1 MANIKTFRIANGMRQ
16 EDLAELL
23 GVSRSFISQIESGY
37 SKLPDTCL
45 QTLQSLEG
53 YDHAGLDSQDTP
65 AGRPKDMSPSEELAF
80 LKAENAFLK
89 ERLTKTEA
97 EKERY
102 WEMIQKLIK

>member
-1 MANIKTFRIANGMRQ
+1 MRQ

-53 YDHAGLDSQDTP
+53 YDHAGLVSQGTP
-65 AGRPKDMSPSEELAF
+65 AARPKKDMYPSEGLAF

-89 ERLTKTEA
+89 ERLAKTEA

-102 WEMIQKLIK
+102 WEMIQKLMK